1 MTRSFKRLLPA
12 VLVGSV
18 LMAIGAWAQAAQSGS
33 ASGEVRRVDAA
44 SGKVTIKH
52 GPISALDLPA
62 MTLVYQAAPNLLGNI
77 KPGDK
82 VSFTATREQDNYV
95 VTQISK

>member
-12 VLVGSV
+12 IAAGLLVTMSA
-18 LMAIGAWAQAAQSGS
+18 LAQAAQSGS

-44 SGKVTIKH
+44 SGRVTIKH

-62 MTLVYQAAPNLLGNI
+62 MTLVYQAAPGLLATI

-82 VSFTATREQDNYV
+82 VNFTATRENENYV
-95 VTQISK
+95 VTQITK

>member
-1 MTRSFKRLLPA
+1 MTRSFKRLLP
-12 VLVGSV
+12 VLAGGV
-18 LMAIGAWAQAAQSGS
+18 LMAAGAWAQAAQSAS
-33 ASGEVRRVDAA
+33 ASGEVRRVDAS

-62 MTLVYQAAPNLLGNI
+62 MTLVYQAAPNLLTGI

-82 VSFTATREQDNYV
+82 VNFTATRDKENYV
-95 VTQISK
+95 VTQINK